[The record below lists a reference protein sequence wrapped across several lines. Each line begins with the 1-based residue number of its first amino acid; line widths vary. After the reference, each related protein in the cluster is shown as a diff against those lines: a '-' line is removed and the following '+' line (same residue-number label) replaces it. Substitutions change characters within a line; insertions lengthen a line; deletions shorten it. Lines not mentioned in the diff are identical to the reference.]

1 MPGAGFDPIEI
12 IEQKVAA
19 GEIDGREVER
29 ARAYWRRYLQESLM
43 LPSGERVT
51 ISERSFH
58 HFIDDNRIRR
68 NPDRMVRLLGGIFEI
83 QTAELQRRR
92 ALSRWMEGAK
102 ELVGYAI
109 LTAESE
115 VWTLHVSREQ
125 EIRRW
130 QRRGIAIWKR

>member
-1 MPGAGFDPIEI
+1 
-12 IEQKVAA
+12 
-19 GEIDGREVER
+19 
-29 ARAYWRRYLQESLM
+29 M

-68 NPDRMVRLLGGIFEI
+68 NPDRIVRLLGGIFEI